1 MLFLY
6 EFSPFSFHKDS
17 GSAPSGGVR
26 TSYKSLSFSLFSY
39 TESGNCKSEKKMFK
53 MFGELLCFITV
64 FPCPFS
70 PLVECLWLIAVVSVI
85 DSKSTLM
92 APVLL
97 STLCCAGMPMIG
109 RPQFIVSKAVLEDN
123 EWRECN
129 P

>member
-1 MLFLY
+1 
-6 EFSPFSFHKDS
+6 
-17 GSAPSGGVR
+17 
-26 TSYKSLSFSLFSY
+26 
-39 TESGNCKSEKKMFK
+39 MFK

-70 PLVECLWLIAVVSVI
+70 PLVEYLWLIAVVSVI

-97 STLCCAGMPMIG
+97 STLCCAGMPMSG

-123 EWRECN
+123 EWRECS